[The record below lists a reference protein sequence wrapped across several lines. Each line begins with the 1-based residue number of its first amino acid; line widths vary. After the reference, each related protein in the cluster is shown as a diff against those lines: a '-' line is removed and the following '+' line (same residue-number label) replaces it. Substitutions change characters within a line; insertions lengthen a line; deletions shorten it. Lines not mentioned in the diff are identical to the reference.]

1 MDDLKDDPDAF
12 FLLHLFRRYH
22 ANRASF
28 AISPSAMSRAQ
39 NPPWGREKIERARE
53 TLVERGYL
61 VQLCKPSRGR
71 RNAGLYRLTPK
82 MSESSNNH
90 YTPSPPSPEAGRAA

>member
-22 ANRASF
+22 TNRASF

-61 VQLCKPSRGR
+61 GVERSP
-71 RNAGLYRLTPK
+71 NARKCQSGLYFLT
-82 MSESSNNH
+82 MLDSGNNH